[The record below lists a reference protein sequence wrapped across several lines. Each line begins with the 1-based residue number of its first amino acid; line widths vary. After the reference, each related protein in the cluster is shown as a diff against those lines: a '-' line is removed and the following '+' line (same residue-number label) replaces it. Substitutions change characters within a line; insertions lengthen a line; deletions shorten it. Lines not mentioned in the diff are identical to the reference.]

1 MRRLIAQQFQVS
13 DQSDFALLDCI
24 GAVTFLKSG
33 QVLPAPTVG
42 HHQWRS
48 YMSDL
53 PNFQQYYNLGLW
65 APRVTTFN
73 SQRAWSRIILMLL
86 RHSNGRLQTIFKR
99 IFRAPST

>member
-1 MRRLIAQQFQVS
+1 MRRLIAQQLQVS

-24 GAVTFLKSG
+24 GGECIGAVTFLKSG
-33 QVLPAPTVG
+33 QILPAPTVG

-53 PNFQQYYNLGLW
+53 LNFQQYYNLGLW

-73 SQRAWSRIILMLL
+73 SQRAWSRIILVLL
-86 RHSNGRLQTIFKR
+86 RHSNGRL
-99 IFRAPST
+99 